1 MVDKCANPLC
11 PSLFRYFG
19 KGRLFAFELRSPTL
33 PCRDVPAAICEKHPS
48 HATVCFWLC
57 ECCCRDLIVTFSSS
71 EGMQVVPRTEAPSAA
86 TKDQRGEDIG
96 PLIPCV
102 PTYDILPGVPL

>member
-1 MVDKCANPLC
+1 MVGKCANPLC
-11 PSLFRYFG
+11 DSTFRYFG
-19 KGRLFAFELRSPTL
+19 QGRLFAFELRSPSL
-33 PCRDVPAAICEKHPS
+33 PCRDVPRAICEKHPS

-57 ECCCRDLIVTFSSS
+57 ECCSCDLTVTFSAS
-71 EGMQVVPRTEAPSAA
+71 EGMQVVPRTDELSAA
-86 TKDQRGEDIG
+86 PRDQPGGEVG